1 MTDAAEQRM
10 RSSVSSS
17 DGSVGT
23 GIDVCL
29 ACPSETVEK
38 IEKQIIVKGS
48 VGIYSGGVN
57 SKGRPHGEGS
67 FVREGLTYVGVW
79 KDGERVGE
87 GGYYTNG
94 RLVGNVVWD

>member
-38 IEKQIIVKGS
+38 IEKQIIVKRERWDLLGRS
-48 VGIYSGGVN
+48 ELEGPTARGG
-57 SKGRPHGEGS
+57 
-67 FVREGLTYVGVW
+67 
-79 KDGERVGE
+79 
-87 GGYYTNG
+87 
-94 RLVGNVVWD
+94 